1 MARIPQDIVDRVRD
15 TSDIHDVVSQY
26 VDLKRR
32 GVNYFGLCPFHGEK
46 TPSFSVAPAKQIY
59 HCFGCGSG
67 GNVFSFL
74 MEYQKIPFPEAVK
87 SLADRYNIPIQY
99 EEGDG
104 SSELFSALY
113 ELHEIAVNIYQQNLF
128 SQPGEKALT
137 YLKERGLTED
147 ILKQFKI
154 GLALDSWN
162 QLVNECTG
170 KGFTQSQIIKSGLFA
185 KSDKG
190 TFDRFRSRIMFP
202 IFHPSGKPI
211 AFGGR
216 VFDSDD
222 PAKYMNSPETPLYKK
237 SDVLYGLQAS
247 RDAIRKAEYAILVE
261 GYMDFLQF
269 YQAGIHPTVAVSGT
283 AMTTR
288 HAVTLGRI
296 TKKVILLYDGDQ
308 AGGQATIRAGWV
320 LMKAGLEPIVV
331 RPPSGKDPD
340 DWIRENEKQEIMSA
354 LQSPFSFI
362 DFHLMFHQGTELEG
376 AERRQYIQDLARET
390 RNIQDGI
397 ARNDLIHIISE
408 KLRVNEDDLIR
419 AMKSQRLSPVYTE
432 DSDES
437 PGKEQLVFTSQ
448 GDRAQIELIQL
459 MVHEDDS
466 TQSYVKENVSLE
478 YFTTP
483 LLKKIAGYI
492 LDEKL
497 SVETAAIIEYFQDK
511 NERDSVTQIL
521 FADTQNIPPEQIVSD
536 CLKILKSIPLKEKIH
551 SLRTLIREK
560 ESKGEDPQKEL
571 NEVVKLHQELN
582 EIKFYTY

>member
-74 MEYQKIPFPEAVK
+74 MEYQKITFPEAIK
-87 SLADRYNIPIQY
+87 SLADRYNIPIDY
-99 EEGDG
+99 EEADG
-104 SSELFSALY
+104 TSELFSVLY
-113 ELHEIAVNIYQQNLF
+113 ELHEIAVNLYQQNLF
-128 SQPGEKALT
+128 SQKGEKALD
-137 YLKERGLTED
+137 YLKGRGLTED
-147 ILKQFKI
+147 IIKQFKI
-154 GLALDSWN
+154 GLAIDTWD
-162 QLVNECTG
+162 QLVKTCTG
-170 KGFTQSQIIKSGLFA
+170 KGFTQSQITKSGLFA
-185 KSDKG
+185 QSDKG

-216 VFDSDD
+216 VFNSDD
-222 PAKYMNSPETPLYKK
+222 PAKYINSPETPLYKK

-247 RDAIRKAEYAILVE
+247 RDAIRKEEYAILVE

-269 YQAGIHPTVAVSGT
+269 YQAGIYPTVAVSGT

-308 AGGQATIRAGWV
+308 AGGAATIRASWV
-320 LMKAGLEPIVV
+320 LMKAGLEPIIV
-331 RPPSGKDPD
+331 RPPDGIDPD
-340 DWIRENEKQEIMSA
+340 DWIRENGKQEILST
-354 LQSPFSFI
+354 LESPISFI
-362 DFHLMFHQGTELEG
+362 DFHLMFHNGIKLEG
-376 AERRQYIQDLARET
+376 AERLQYIQDLARET

-397 ARNDLIHIISE
+397 IRNDLIHIISE
-408 KLRVNEDDLIR
+408 KLRVSEDDLIR
-419 AMKSQRLSPVYTE
+419 AMKSQRISPVYTKGF
-432 DSDES
+432 DES
-437 PGKEQLVFTSQ
+437 IEKEQFVFTSQ

-466 TQSYVKENVSLE
+466 TRAYVKEKVSLD

-483 LLKKIAGYI
+483 LLKKITGYI

-497 SVETAAIIEYFQDK
+497 SVEIAAIIEYFQDK

-521 FADTQNIPPEQIVSD
+521 FAETQNIPPEQIVLD
-536 CLKILKSIPLKEKIH
+536 CLKILKSRPLKEKIH
-551 SLRTLIREK
+551 SLRALIREK
-560 ESKGEDPQKEL
+560 ESHGEDPQKEL

-582 EIKFYTY
+582 EI